1 MNRWLLL
8 LAGLTVT
15 APAFSAV
22 GDAERGRQVFESLKC
37 GTCHS
42 IAGAGGK
49 SAPDL
54 ALNRARG
61 NTPAGLSAA
70 MWNHAPQMWAAM
82 EKAGMAK
89 PKVSSEQAADLFA
102 FFQSARYFEKPGDA
116 ARGKTAFAAKGC
128 ASCHPAAGKPGS
140 GPALAAWES
149 VSDTIELARQMWNH
163 APAMK
168 AAIKAKG
175 GTIPTL
181 TAIEMNDVIAY
192 INSLPGAKKQATFS
206 PASAET
212 GEMLLKV
219 KGCNSCH
226 TGARSLPGKT
236 AYTASAEIAAAM
248 WNHAAGLKHGGQMR
262 PEEMRR
268 IVGYLWSRQFDNE
281 GGDAKR
287 GEKTYAQKGCAGCHG
302 SSAPYFAHGEE
313 SSSYGMVAV
322 LWHHGPEILRQM
334 KAKKVAWPS
343 FTGPDIV
350 DIVAF
355 LKASK

>member
-1 MNRWLLL
+1 MNRWVLL
-8 LAGLTVT
+8 LAGLTV
-15 APAFSAV
+15 ASPAFSAV
-22 GDAERGRQVFESLKC
+22 GDAGRGKQVFESLKC

-42 IAGAGGK
+42 VAGAGAK
-49 SAPDL
+49 TAPDL

-89 PKVSSEQAADLFA
+89 PKVTSEQAADLFA

-116 ARGKTAFAAKGC
+116 ARGKAAFTAKGC
-128 ASCHPAAGKPGS
+128 SGCHAAGNTAS

-149 VSDTIELARQMWNH
+149 VSDPIELARQMWNH

-168 AAIKAKG
+168 AAIAAKG
-175 GTIPTL
+175 AKIRAL
-181 TAIEMNDVIAY
+181 TALEMNDIIAY
-192 INSLPGAKKQATFS
+192 VNSLPGAKPQAKFS

-212 GEMLLKV
+212 GETLLKV
-219 KGCNSCH
+219 KGCTSCH
-226 TGARSLPGKT
+226 KGARALPGKT

-248 WNHAAGLKHGGQMR
+248 WNHAAGVKHSGQMR

-322 LWHHGPEILRQM
+322 LWHHGPQILRQM
-334 KAKKVAWPS
+334 KAKNVAWPS

>member
-1 MNRWLLL
+1 MNRLLL
-8 LAGLTVT
+8 VVAALAVLS
-15 APAFSAV
+15 PAFSAV
-22 GDAERGRQVFESLKC
+22 GDAGRGKQVFESLNC
-37 GTCHS
+37 GACHS

-49 SAPDL
+49 TAPDL

-82 EKAGMAK
+82 EKSGMAK
-89 PKVSSEQAADLFA
+89 PTVTSEQAADLFA

-116 ARGKTAFAAKGC
+116 ARGRAAFSAKGC
-128 ASCHPAAGKPGS
+128 VACHASAGKSAS

-168 AAIKAKG
+168 AAIKSSGAK
-175 GTIPTL
+175 IPSL
-181 TAIEMNDVIAY
+181 TALEMNDIIAY
-192 INSLPGAKKQATFS
+192 VNSLPGAKKQAAFS

-212 GEMLLKV
+212 GETLLKV
-219 KGCNSCH
+219 KGCLSCH
-226 TGARSLPGKT
+226 TGSRALPGKT

-248 WNHAAGLKHGGQMR
+248 WNHAVGMKHSGQMR

-268 IVGYLWSRQFDNE
+268 IIGYLWSRQFDNE
-281 GGDAKR
+281 GGDARR

-313 SSSYGMVAV
+313 SSSYGMTAV
-322 LWHHGPEILRQM
+322 LWRHGPQILRQM
-334 KAKKVAWPS
+334 KAKNVAWPS
-343 FTGPDIV
+343 FTGPEIA